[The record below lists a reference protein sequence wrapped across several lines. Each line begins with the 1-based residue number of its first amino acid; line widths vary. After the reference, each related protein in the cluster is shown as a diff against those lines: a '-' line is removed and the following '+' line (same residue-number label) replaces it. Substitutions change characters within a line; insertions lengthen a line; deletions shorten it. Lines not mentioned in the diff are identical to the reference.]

1 MAEDERKERIVE
13 ALADYIKTE
22 KINGAVYD
30 MSPANTKHII
40 IQGNLSRIIG
50 NFLRGKQCKVFSEI
64 GVHFDDDNYFIPD
77 VTVVCDRSK
86 ITEQGI
92 KGTPDFVAEVLSFS
106 THRKDITVKKQVY
119 EKFGVKEYW
128 IISPKDETI
137 EVYLWQNGKYELGG
151 VYHNATEEDMKYMTD
166 REKAEINL
174 SLKLS
179 LYDDLEIQVKDI
191 FEM

>member
-1 MAEDERKERIVE
+1 MD
-13 ALADYIKTE
+13 ALADYKKSELID
-22 KINGAVYD
+22 GVVYA

-40 IQGNLSRIIG
+40 IQGNLNRIIG

-64 GVHFDDDNYFIPD
+64 GVHFDDDNYLIPD

-86 ITEQGI
+86 ITDQGI
-92 KGTPDFVAEVLSFS
+92 KGSPDFVVEVLSFS
-106 THRKDITVKKQVY
+106 THRKDITIKKQIY
-119 EKFGVKEYW
+119 ERFGVKEYW

-137 EVYLWQNGKYELGG
+137 EVYILRNGKYELDG
-151 VYHNATEEDMKYMTD
+151 VYHNATEEDMKYLSD

-179 LYDDLEIQVKDI
+179 LYDDLEIQVKEI

>member
-1 MAEDERKERIVE
+1 ME
-13 ALADYIKTE
+13 ALAEYIKTE
-22 KINGAVYD
+22 KIDGIEYD

-40 IQGNLSRIIG
+40 IQGNLIRIIG

-64 GVHFDDDNYFIPD
+64 GVHLDEDNYFIPD
-77 VTVVCDRSK
+77 ITVVCDRSK

-92 KGTPDFVAEVLSFS
+92 KGAPDFVAEVLSFS
-106 THRKDITVKKQVY
+106 TYRKDITVKKDIY

-128 IISPKDETI
+128 IIRPNDEII
-137 EVYLWQNGKYELGG
+137 EVYLLRQGKYQLDN
-151 VYHNATEEDMKYMTD
+151 VYHNATEQNLKYMSD
-166 REKAEINL
+166 REKAEINV

-191 FEM
+191 FED